1 MHQFDLGQIGNM
13 SLFFLAGI
21 IWQFFTHFVRFLMLK
36 YYFSKGYRFKRPE
49 YGVLI
54 STEKMRNL
62 GMSDL
67 GWSYHPKSKVQL
79 SWIFD
84 AFYAVMCFAV
94 PLYFLTSL
102 QKFYSFEVSTIVIVI
117 WFLIQGAMLIYF
129 NARRYKY
136 YKEHWGPVSWINPNN
151 H

>member
-1 MHQFDLGQIGNM
+1 METCLC
-13 SLFFLAGI
+13 FFLAGI

-36 YYFSKGYRFKRPE
+36 YYFSKGYRFERPE
-49 YGVLI
+49 YGWLI

-84 AFYAVMCFAV
+84 AFYAVMCCAV

-102 QKFYSFEVSTIVIVI
+102 QKFCSFEVSTIVIVI